1 MNAKKV
7 AAEEQ
12 DGATTAAPREDSRYR
27 KMVKYAFLKNWKP
40 GAEVVDVTKADL
52 LAAAAEGKFADTVN
66 PGDAIYDARGRSGLA
81 ADVKAKAPMG
91 KVWVILGTGD
101 GKYQFVAV
109 DPALVNI
116 KPAVGKERIKIPDS
130 TPEIISRY
138 ALSDEQALLARIRYN
153 RLLDIFLGIT
163 CYSLQNH
170 LRTNIESWGQIEV
183 DELYV
188 GVNATGATFVMPV
201 EAKAGSERISIVQAF
216 QGFELARL
224 RYPELVARPVAATFV
239 DGQDTIALFEFA
251 PGKPIPTVRNER
263 HYRLVP
269 ASEITADDLRTYREA
284 SGK

>member
-1 MNAKKV
+1 MARCTGSSGGF
-7 AAEEQ
+7 AY
-12 DGATTAAPREDSRYR
+12 YR
-27 KMVKYAFLKNWKP
+27 RDPL
-40 GAEVVDVTKADL
+40 
-52 LAAAAEGKFADTVN
+52 
-66 PGDAIYDARGRSGLA
+66 
-81 ADVKAKAPMG
+81 
-91 KVWVILGTGD
+91 LGTCREGGGGD
-101 GKYQFVAV
+101 HVRAV
-109 DPALVNI
+109 ELEQ
-116 KPAVGKERIKIPDS
+116 KPWKLSKPTCYNFLYEIKIPDS

-251 PGKPIPTVRNER
+251 PGRPIPTVRNER